1 MKLCEVG
8 EISYLTWNR
17 KFTCSKIGGCTRAL
31 LKDIEENCETMESE
45 LEQWRKTIN
54 DRRHHCYSLNHFT
67 MKQILNL
74 RKELAKACTGQVP
87 VDELPLQIYMLLETV
102 DRNIDPLVLSNV
114 LRTMIP
120 ENSITLTEDGFKDER
135 KYFAGDPD
143 DEIIVDE
150 FMEEEV
156 AVISPEIRLR
166 KNSLESFTSAKETL
180 EEMGYAE
187 EYALAA
193 LQHCGRHAS
202 EDEMVAWVASCE
214 SHEDVMKLCEEAKRN
229 PHLSD
234 LLKDEFGSNCDV
246 KNEEMLLDNAAVFD
260 RYIFVLTDFIIKI
273 TVLYRDLGY

>member
-1 MKLCEVG
+1 MEG
-8 EISYLTWNR
+8 RTS
-17 KFTCSKIGGCTRAL
+17 AL
-31 LKDIEENCETMESE
+31 LKDIEENCKTMEGD

-54 DRRHHCYSLNHFT
+54 DRRNYCYSLNHFT

-87 VDELPLQIYMLLETV
+87 VDELPLQIFMLLETV
-102 DRNIDPLVLSNV
+102 DRSIDPLLLSNV

-120 ENSITLTEDGFKDER
+120 ENSITLTENGFTDER
-135 KYFAGDPD
+135 KYFQTDTV
-143 DEIIVDE
+143 EESIVDE
-150 FMEEEV
+150 CIEEEIGT
-156 AVISPEIRLR
+156 ISPEMRLR
-166 KNSLESFTSAKETL
+166 KNSCESFTSAKETL
-180 EEMGYAE
+180 EGMNYAE

-234 LLKDEFGSNCDV
+234 LLEDVFGLNCDV
-246 KNEEMLLDNAAVFD
+246 KNEETFLGDAAVFD
-260 RYIFVLTDFIIKI
+260 RYVFVLTDFLI
-273 TVLYRDLGY
+273 